1 MGSILNKP
9 VTEKKVQ
16 TFEFE
21 GKSGALVEM
30 QGWRVSMEVGQQT
43 VVVSVGCSRD

>member
-9 VTEKKVQ
+9 VTDKKVQ

-21 GKSGALVEM
+21 GKSGALVDM
-30 QGWRVSMEVGQQT
+30 QGWRITMEVGQRIL
-43 VVVSVGCSRD
+43 VVGVGCSCD